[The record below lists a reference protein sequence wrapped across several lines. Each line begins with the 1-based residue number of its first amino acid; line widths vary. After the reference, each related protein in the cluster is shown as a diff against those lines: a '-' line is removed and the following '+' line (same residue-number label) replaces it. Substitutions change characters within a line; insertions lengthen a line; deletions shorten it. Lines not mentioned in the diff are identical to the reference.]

1 MSNFDSA
8 SLVVVCGSGGVGKTT
23 ISAALGVRAALRDGK
38 KVLVLTVD
46 PARRLADALGL
57 VEIGNKVVQVDLA
70 GGAGELHIGMIDTKA
85 SWDDLVNR
93 VAPSP
98 DIAAKVTAN
107 GLYRNLTERFVHSHD
122 YIAMERLFEAHERG
136 GYDLVVVDTPPS
148 RNAIDVLDAPQR
160 MLDFFGSKL
169 LKFLTVPTRSIV
181 STIAA
186 KPFFMVANRILGARF
201 LGDITDFFT
210 LFRTMEQG
218 FVERNRRVMQ
228 VLRSEAAS
236 FVVVTT
242 LEAGPLH
249 EAEFLLGALR
259 ERQFAIGAVVANR
272 TIDPRVA
279 DNVAAVLAS
288 HDEASMRQ
296 NVSEVLGDSGERA
309 TAVVQA
315 VRSHAAEMV
324 ANAQVQRDRLRR
336 LSTAAQVENVWLS
349 PLRGSDVTNL
359 DELRSIEFRPLEN

>member
-1 MSNFDSA
+1 MTMIDQA

-23 ISAALGVRAALRDGK
+23 ISAALGVRAATRDGK

-57 VEIGNKVVQVDLA
+57 VEIGNKVVRVDLGDA
-70 GGAGELHIGMIDTKA
+70 PGELHIGMIDTKA

-98 DIAAKVTAN
+98 DVAARVTTN

-169 LKFLTVPTRSIV
+169 LKFLTTPTRSV
-181 STIAA
+181 LSSIAA
-186 KPFFMVANRILGARF
+186 KPFFLVANRILGARF

-210 LFRTMEQG
+210 LFRTMEKG
-218 FVERNRRVMQ
+218 FVERNKRVME
-228 VLRSEAAS
+228 VLRSGSTS

-242 LEAGPLH
+242 LENGPLH
-249 EAEFLLGALR
+249 EARYLLNELR
-259 ERQFAIGAVVANR
+259 ARKFAIGAVVANR
-272 TIDPRVA
+272 AIDPLVASEVAASISDHDQHVMEKAASTVLEGAGERVA
-279 DNVAAVLAS
+279 TL
-288 HDEASMRQ
+288 
-296 NVSEVLGDSGERA
+296 VSTLRHHATEMVGDS
-309 TAVVQA
+309 VVQ
-315 VRSHAAEMV
+315 RE
-324 ANAQVQRDRLRR
+324 RLRE
-336 LSTAAQVENVWLS
+336 LATTAQVENVWLS
-349 PLRGSDVTNL
+349 PLRGTDVTDL
-359 DELRSIEFRPLEN
+359 DQLRSIEFRPI

>member
-23 ISAALGVRAALRDGK
+23 ISAALGLRAALRDGK

-57 VEIGNKVVQVDLA
+57 VEIGNKVVQVDLGSA
-70 GGAGELHIGMIDTKA
+70 TGELHIGMIDTKA
-85 SWDDLVNR
+85 SWDDLINR

-98 DIAAKVTAN
+98 EIAAKVTAN

-136 GYDLVVVDTPPS
+136 GFDLVVVDTPPS
-148 RNAIDVLDAPQR
+148 RSAIDVLDAPQR

-169 LKFLTVPTRSIV
+169 LKFLTTPTRSIV
-181 STIAA
+181 SSIAS
-186 KPFFMVANRILGARF
+186 KPFFLVANRILGARF

-218 FVERNRRVMQ
+218 FVERNKRLTE
-228 VLRSEAAS
+228 VLRSEATS

-242 LEAGPLH
+242 LESGPLH

-259 ERQFAIGAVVANR
+259 ERAFAVGAVVANR
-272 TIDPRVA
+272 AIDPLVA
-279 DNVAAVLAS
+279 EEVARVLAT
-288 HDEASMRQ
+288 HDEDSMLRTAQ
-296 NVSEVLGDSGERA
+296 DVLGKDGERA
-309 TAVVQA
+309 GAVMQA
-315 VRSHAAEMV
+315 IRTHAAEMV
-324 ANAQVQRDRLRR
+324 VDSGVQRERLRR
-336 LSTAAQVENVWLS
+336 LSAAAQVENLWLS
-349 PLRGSDVTNL
+349 PLHGSDVTDL
-359 DELRSIEFRPLEN
+359 EQLRSIEFRPL

>member
-1 MSNFDSA
+1 VSTLDSA

-57 VEIGNKVVQVDLA
+57 VEIGNKVVQVDL
-70 GGAGELHIGMIDTKA
+70 GDTAGELHIGMIDTKA
-85 SWDDLVNR
+85 SWDDLVVR

-98 DIAAKVTAN
+98 DVAAKVTGN
-107 GLYRNLTERFVHSHD
+107 SLYRNLTERFVHSHD
-122 YIAMERLFEAHERG
+122 YIAMERLFDAHERG

-186 KPFFMVANRILGARF
+186 KPFFLVANRILGAGF
-201 LGDITDFFT
+201 LGEVTNFFT
-210 LFRTMEQG
+210 LFRTMETG
-218 FVERNRRVMQ
+218 FVERNKRVME
-228 VLRSEAAS
+228 VLRSNATS

-242 LEAGPLH
+242 LENGPLH
-249 EAEFLLGALR
+249 EARFLLGALR
-259 ERQFAIGAVVANR
+259 ERNFGIGAVVANR
-272 TIDPRVA
+272 AIDPHVA
-279 DNVAAVLAS
+279 DEVQRVLDT
-288 HDEASMRQ
+288 HDERAMGDVAQQLLGGSDRASTIVEIVRRHATEMVGNARVQ
-296 NVSEVLGDSGERA
+296 RERLMTLSA
-309 TAVVQA
+309 
-315 VRSHAAEMV
+315 AAEV
-324 ANAQVQRDRLRR
+324 DQ
-336 LSTAAQVENVWLS
+336 VWLS
-349 PLRGSDVTNL
+349 PLRGADITDLN
-359 DELRSIEFRPLEN
+359 ELRSIEFRPV

>member
-1 MSNFDSA
+1 MSTLDSA

-57 VEIGNKVVQVDLA
+57 VEIGNKVVQVDL
-70 GGAGELHIGMIDTKA
+70 GDTAGELHIGMIDTKA
-85 SWDDLVNR
+85 SWDDLVVR

-98 DIAAKVTAN
+98 DVAAKVTGN
-107 GLYRNLTERFVHSHD
+107 SLYRNLTERFVHSHD
-122 YIAMERLFEAHERG
+122 YIAMERLFDAHERG

-186 KPFFMVANRILGARF
+186 KPFFLVANRILGAGF
-201 LGDITDFFT
+201 LGEVTNFFT
-210 LFRTMEQG
+210 LFRTMETG
-218 FVERNRRVMQ
+218 FVERNKRVME
-228 VLRSEAAS
+228 VLRSNATS

-242 LEAGPLH
+242 LENGPLH
-249 EAEFLLGALR
+249 EARFLLGALR
-259 ERQFAIGAVVANR
+259 ERNFGIGAVVANR
-272 TIDPRVA
+272 AIDPHVA
-279 DNVAAVLAS
+279 DEVQRVLDT
-288 HDEASMRQ
+288 HDERAMGDVAQQLLGGSDRASTIVETVRRHATEMVGNARVQ
-296 NVSEVLGDSGERA
+296 RERLMTLSA
-309 TAVVQA
+309 
-315 VRSHAAEMV
+315 AAEV
-324 ANAQVQRDRLRR
+324 DQ
-336 LSTAAQVENVWLS
+336 VWLS
-349 PLRGSDVTNL
+349 PLRGADITDLN
-359 DELRSIEFRPLEN
+359 ELRSIEFRPV